1 MGIILLGASPKART
15 LLDMLYDESMID
27 EIAGLVDRDVKKHG
41 TVYYGKP
48 VLGDI
53 DAILVD
59 PRWADCTFCICLSE
73 RRFTDRWELVQKIEK
88 AGRHFSSIIS
98 NRAHV
103 VYSAQIAPGSIIMSE
118 CSIRSFARIGTCT
131 TILIGA
137 YIGHDVVIK
146 DNVEIGPRA
155 AIASFVTVNSN
166 TYIGI
171 NATILPGLTIGSNVI
186 VGAGS
191 VVTKDVPDGVVVAG
205 NPARILKEN
214 VTSQPSGGSSRI

>member
-1 MGIILLGASPKART
+1 MGIILLGASPKARM

-27 EIAGLVDRDVKKHG
+27 EITGLVDRDLMKHG
-41 TVYYGKP
+41 TNYYGKP

-53 DAILVD
+53 DAILVG
-59 PRWADCTFCICLSE
+59 PRWADCSFCVCLSE
-73 RRFTDRWELVQKIEK
+73 KRFADRWELTRKIEN
-88 AGRHFSSIIS
+88 AGRRLSSIIS

-103 VYSAQIAPGSIIMSE
+103 VYSALISPGSIIMSE

-131 TILIGA
+131 TVLVGV

-146 DNVEIGPRA
+146 DNVEIDPSA
-155 AIASFVTVNSN
+155 AIASFVTINSN

-171 NATILPGLTIGSNVI
+171 NATILPGLTIGSNAI

-191 VVTKDVPDGVVVAG
+191 GVTKDVPDGVVVAG

-214 VTSQPSGGSSRI
+214 KVS

>member
-15 LLDMLYDESMID
+15 LLDMLYDESNID
-27 EIAGLVDRDVKKHG
+27 EIIGLADRDVMKHG
-41 TVYYGKP
+41 TNYYGKP

-53 DAILVD
+53 DTILAD
-59 PRWADCTFCICLSE
+59 PRWAQCSFCICLSE
-73 RRFTDRWELVQKIEK
+73 KRFADRWELMHKIEN
-88 AGRHFSSIIS
+88 AGRRFSSIIS
-98 NRAHV
+98 KKSHV
-103 VYSAQIAPGSIIMSE
+103 VNSAEISPGAYIMSE

-131 TILIGA
+131 SVLVGT

-146 DNVEIGPRA
+146 DNVEISPRV

-166 TYIGI
+166 TFIGI

-191 VVTKDVPDGVVVAG
+191 VVTKNVPDGVVVVG

-214 VTSQPSGGSSRI
+214 KAF

>member
-1 MGIILLGASPKART
+1 MGIILVGASPKART
-15 LLDMLYDESMID
+15 LLDMLLDEGMID
-27 EIAGLVDRDVKKHG
+27 GIVGLTDRDAMKHG
-41 TVYYGKP
+41 TIYYGKP

-53 DAILVD
+53 DTVLVD

-73 RRFTDRWELVQKIEK
+73 KRFADRWELTRKIEN
-88 AGRHFSSIIS
+88 AGRRLSSVIS
-98 NRAHV
+98 KKSHI
-103 VYSAQIAPGSIIMSE
+103 VYSTLISPGSYIMSE
-118 CSIRSFARIGTCT
+118 CSIRSFTRIGTCT
-131 TILIGA
+131 TVTIAA

-186 VGAGS
+186 IGAGS
-191 VVTKDVPDGVVVAG
+191 VVTKDVPDGVVVVG

-214 VTSQPSGGSSRI
+214 KAF